1 MPMLLDIQRKLFA
14 RSERVKS
21 LDFHPTEPWLLAGLY
36 SGSVNIWNYET
47 GAIVKTFEVTNVP
60 VRCVKFIARKNWFVA
75 GSDDFQLRCFNYNT
89 HEKVISFEAHP
100 DYIRC
105 LTVHPTGPYVLTG
118 SDDMTIK
125 MWDWDKGW
133 RLVQTF
139 EGHTHYIMNLC
150 FNPKDSNTFAS
161 SCLDRTVK
169 VWTLGSSVANFTLD
183 AHDKGVNYVEYFHG
197 GDKPYMLTTGDD
209 RTIKIWDYLSKSCVQ
224 TLTGHTSNVSFAV
237 FHPSLPLIVSGS
249 EDGTVKLWH
258 SNTYRLESTL
268 DYGLERVWCVAYKK
282 SGNDVA
288 IGYDEGA
295 VVIKLGKEEPSVSM
309 DAAGKV
315 VWAKNSEVLSA
326 NVGASAEE
334 SAPDG
339 QRLPVSVREM
349 GTTEVYP
356 QLLQHSPNG
365 RFVTVCGDGEYII
378 YTALAWRNKAFGSG
392 LGFAWA
398 SDSNT
403 YAVHEGGSKVKVF
416 RNFKERAGLL
426 TLAYNVDAI
435 AGGALLAALGTGFVC
450 FYDWETGALVRRVD
464 VEAKAIHW
472 STTGELVAIVCDD
485 SFYILRFDRDAYA
498 AYLDSGAEVEDDGV
512 ETAFEVVT
520 EVSESARTAKWT
532 GECLL
537 YTNSTNRLQYLVG
550 EQTHTI
556 THADSEI
563 YLLGYI
569 PQHGRVYVVNKDLA
583 ILSYSLSLALVEY
596 QTAVLRGDLDAAA
609 ELLDQVP
616 ADQRNRVARFL
627 ETQDLKDL
635 ALDVAT
641 DPEQRFDL
649 AISLD
654 NFETALEIA
663 RSGPQ
668 VGSESRWRT
677 IGDKALGRCNV
688 ALAKE
693 CFERAQDLSSM
704 LLVGTS
710 TNDRE
715 LLGRL
720 AELAVEKGSTNIAF
734 AAYLQLNDVDSCIE
748 VLEKAGR
755 TPEAALFART
765 YAPSKVPEIV
775 SKWRGELES
784 TNRHKQSEIAASI
797 ADPSKNAASFEEGWK
812 QSLVTEKELRA
823 KMPAS
828 RKKVNGLFKADESGL
843 LLVYME
849 PSDAVSLDEFHEW
862 YDNEHVPLRID
873 RFDTFRSAVRYAVTS
888 STATSQSGDS
898 PPKTSWGAFYTV
910 SSNAVFADVS
920 YTSLRS
926 ERSAREA
933 ELFTRLGMVD
943 RRIYRLE
950 YDSDLDDTL
959 TPSNGNRKIGLTPQ
973 LATETAPYLVTNS
986 VDVKLEMQDEYNQW
1000 FEKEHV
1006 PMLAKVPGWRRSRRF
1021 TLLDNGVNGTQAQS
1035 SHKDAV
1041 PKTLG
1046 LHEYDNT
1053 SPESTEEFKAA
1064 VKTEWR
1070 SKVLGPNGCNL
1081 LRRERKTCS
1090 IYRAWDP
1097 IAAIRAEQD

>member
-14 RSERVKS
+14 KSERVKS

-75 GSDDFQLRCFNYNT
+75 GSDDFQLRAFNYNT

-105 LTVHPTGPYVLTG
+105 LAVHPTASYVITG
-118 SDDMTIK
+118 SDDMSIK

-133 RLVQTF
+133 RLMQTF

-161 SCLDRTVK
+161 SSLDRTVK
-169 VWTLGSSVANFTLD
+169 VWTLGSSVANYTLD
-183 AHDKGVNYVEYFHG
+183 AHDKGVNYVEFYHG
-197 GDKPYMLTTGDD
+197 GEKPYMLTVGDD
-209 RTIKIWDYLSKSCVQ
+209 RTVKVWDYLSKSCVQ

-237 FHPSLPLIVSGS
+237 FHPSLPLIISGS

-282 SGNDVA
+282 NGNDVA
-288 IGYDEGA
+288 IGYDEGV

-326 NVGASAEE
+326 NVGATAEE
-334 SAPDG
+334 TVPDG

-398 SDSNT
+398 GDSST
-403 YAVHEGGSKVKVF
+403 YAVHEDGSKVKVF
-416 RNFKERAGLL
+416 RNFKERSGLL
-426 TLAYNVDAI
+426 TLAYNVEAV
-435 AGGALLAALGTGFVC
+435 AGGALLAVLGGGFVC

-472 STTGELVAIVCDD
+472 STTGELVAIVCHD

-498 AYLDSGAEVEDDGV
+498 AYLDSGAEVEDEGV
-512 ETAFEVVT
+512 EDAFEVVT
-520 EVSESARTAKWT
+520 EVSESVRTAKWT
-532 GECLL
+532 GECFL
-537 YTNSTNRLQYLVG
+537 YTNLTNRLQYLVG

-556 THADSEI
+556 THSDNEI
-563 YLLGYI
+563 FLLGYI
-569 PQHGRVYVVNKDLA
+569 PQHGRVYVVNKDMS
-583 ILSYSLSLALVEY
+583 IFSYSLSLALVEY
-596 QTAVLRGDLDAAA
+596 QTAILRGDLDSAA
-609 ELLDQVP
+609 ELLEQVP
-616 ADQRNRVARFL
+616 SDQRNRVARFL

-635 ALDVAT
+635 ALQVST
-641 DPEQRFDL
+641 DAEHRFDL

-677 IGDKALGRCNV
+677 IGDKALARWNV

-693 CFERAQDLSSM
+693 CFEKAQDLSSM
-704 LLVGTS
+704 LLVATS

-720 AELAVEKGSTNIAF
+720 ADLATEKGSTNVAF
-734 AAYLQLNDVDSCIE
+734 AAYLSLSDVDACID

-755 TPEAALFART
+755 TSEAALFART
-765 YAPSKVPEIV
+765 YAPSKVPSIV
-775 SKWRGELES
+775 TKWKGELES
-784 TNRHKQSEIAASI
+784 TNRHKQNEIAASI
-797 ADPSKNAASFEEGWK
+797 GDPSRNEAAFEEGWK
-812 QSLVTEKELRA
+812 QSLDKEKEVRA
-823 KMPAS
+823 KQPAS
-828 RKKVNGLFKADESGL
+828 AAARKKVNG
-843 LLVYME
+843 
-849 PSDAVSLDEFHEW
+849 VS
-862 YDNEHVPLRID
+862 
-873 RFDTFRSAVRYAVTS
+873 A
-888 STATSQSGDS
+888 
-898 PPKTSWGAFYTV
+898 
-910 SSNAVFADVS
+910 
-920 YTSLRS
+920 
-926 ERSAREA
+926 
-933 ELFTRLGMVD
+933 
-943 RRIYRLE
+943 
-950 YDSDLDDTL
+950 
-959 TPSNGNRKIGLTPQ
+959 
-973 LATETAPYLVTNS
+973 
-986 VDVKLEMQDEYNQW
+986 
-1000 FEKEHV
+1000 
-1006 PMLAKVPGWRRSRRF
+1006 
-1021 TLLDNGVNGTQAQS
+1021 
-1035 SHKDAV
+1035 
-1041 PKTLG
+1041 
-1046 LHEYDNT
+1046 
-1053 SPESTEEFKAA
+1053 
-1064 VKTEWR
+1064 
-1070 SKVLGPNGCNL
+1070 
-1081 LRRERKTCS
+1081 
-1090 IYRAWDP
+1090 
-1097 IAAIRAEQD
+1097 